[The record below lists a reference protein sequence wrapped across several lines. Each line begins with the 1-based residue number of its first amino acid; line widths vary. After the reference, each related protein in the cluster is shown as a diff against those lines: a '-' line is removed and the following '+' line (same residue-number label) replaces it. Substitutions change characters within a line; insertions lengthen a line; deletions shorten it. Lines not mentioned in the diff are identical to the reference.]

1 MKLTNKE
8 FIRLQKETHLF
19 EHGFYDEEI
28 KIWYFSKAYE
38 KKASGF
44 GEHHVTPFGA
54 EHGSVFSKNDR
65 PHIKRLWFREKFP
78 EFFEEDKQNET

>member
-1 MKLTNKE
+1 
-8 FIRLQKETHLF
+8 
-19 EHGFYDEEI
+19 
-28 KIWYFSKAYE
+28 
-38 KKASGF
+38 
-44 GEHHVTPFGA
+44 VTPFGA